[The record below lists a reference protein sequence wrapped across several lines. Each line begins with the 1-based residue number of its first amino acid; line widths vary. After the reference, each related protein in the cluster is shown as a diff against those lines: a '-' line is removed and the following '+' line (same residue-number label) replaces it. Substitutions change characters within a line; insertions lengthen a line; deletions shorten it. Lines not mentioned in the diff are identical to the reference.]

1 MVAGSIICRLKMSDL
16 LTLNIEE
23 LVYKIKDAQIT
34 SEEICKK
41 YIERINKFEKDVK
54 AWAHFDEK
62 LLLEKAIE
70 SDNNRRSGKVTGPLH
85 GIPIALKDIIGTLD
99 MPTECGTVIR
109 KGKSYSQNAE
119 IIDLL
124 LSAGA
129 IIMGKT
135 ATSELAYLG
144 PSDTTNPHD
153 YARTPG
159 GSSSGS
165 AAAVA
170 SCMAP
175 LSIGSQTGGS
185 VIRPAS
191 YCGVVGY
198 KPTYG
203 LISRNGVLKTSEKL
217 DHIGVFGKSVEDVAL
232 LAKVL
237 IKKDNYDSSTVHYST
252 ENMLTE
258 TKKGPLFEPKFIFY
272 KTKSW
277 NLIEKKSRESFEYF
291 IKSFKK
297 NIEVFDTPSYFKDI
311 HKYHQIIHETDLA
324 NNFSIYYKKY
334 KKKLSKYMQDAILR
348 GNKYTAKEY
357 AEAIDFM
364 QRSYNSYK
372 EVFED
377 YHGVLTPSS
386 PGVAPKG
393 LKSTGTA
400 EFNKV
405 WSYLGTPCISLPLL
419 QGENNMPLGV
429 QLVGARYD
437 DHRFLGVANWLEK
450 ECNK

>member
-1 MVAGSIICRLKMSDL
+1 MTDIFSLSL
-16 LTLNIEE
+16 EE
-23 LVYKIKDAQIT
+23 LAKKIKDAEFT
-34 SEEICKK
+34 SVEVCEK

-54 AWAHFDEK
+54 AWAHFDK
-62 LLLEKAIE
+62 KVLLEKATE
-70 SDNNRRSGKVTGPLH
+70 ADDHRRSGKPVGLLH
-85 GIPIALKDIIGTLD
+85 GVPIAVKDIIGTVD

-124 LSAGA
+124 HASGA
-129 IIMGKT
+129 IVMGKT

-144 PSDTTNPHD
+144 PPATTNPHD
-153 YARTPG
+153 KSRTPG

-165 AAAVA
+165 AASVA
-170 SCMAP
+170 SFMAP
-175 LSIGSQTGGS
+175 ASIGSQTGGS

-198 KPTYG
+198 KPSYG
-203 LISRNGVLKTSEKL
+203 LISRNGVLRTSYSL
-217 DHIGVFGKSVEDVAL
+217 DQIGMFGRKVEDVAM

-237 IKKDNYDSSTVHYST
+237 IKKDKYDAATIHYST
-252 ENMLTE
+252 ENILTE
-258 TKKGPLFEPKFIFY
+258 TKKGPIFEPKFIFY
-272 KTKSW
+272 KTDHWK
-277 NLIEKKSRESFEYF
+277 IIDKKSRESFEYF

-297 NIEVFDTPSYFKDI
+297 NIEIFDTPSYFKDI

-324 NNFSIYYKKY
+324 NNFSVYFKKF
-334 KKKLSKYMQDAILR
+334 KKKLSKYMQDAISN

-364 QRSYNSYK
+364 KRSYESYE

-377 YHGVLTPSS
+377 YHGVLSPSS

-419 QGENNMPLGV
+419 EGENNLPLGV
-429 QLVGARYD
+429 QLIGNKYD

-450 ECNK
+450 ECQE

>member
-23 LVYKIKDAQIT
+23 LVNKIKDAQIT

-277 NLIEKKSRESFEYF
+277 NLIEKKSSLKLNGKLIKEYEENVREILYGNEYG
-291 IKSFKK
+291 K
-297 NIEVFDTPSYFKDI
+297 
-311 HKYHQIIHETDLA
+311 A
-324 NNFSIYYKKY
+324 
-334 KKKLSKYMQDAILR
+334 
-348 GNKYTAKEY
+348 TAK
-357 AEAIDFM
+357 
-364 QRSYNSYK
+364 
-372 EVFED
+372 
-377 YHGVLTPSS
+377 
-386 PGVAPKG
+386 
-393 LKSTGTA
+393 
-400 EFNKV
+400 
-405 WSYLGTPCISLPLL
+405 
-419 QGENNMPLGV
+419 
-429 QLVGARYD
+429 
-437 DHRFLGVANWLEK
+437 
-450 ECNK
+450 

>member
-1 MVAGSIICRLKMSDL
+1 MTDIFSLSL
-16 LTLNIEE
+16 EE
-23 LVYKIKDAQIT
+23 LAKKIKDAEFT
-34 SEEICKK
+34 SVEVCEK

-54 AWAHFDEK
+54 AWAHFDK
-62 LLLEKAIE
+62 KVLLEKATE
-70 SDNNRRSGKVTGPLH
+70 ADDHRRSGKPVGLLH
-85 GIPIALKDIIGTLD
+85 GVPIAVKDIIGTVD

-124 LSAGA
+124 HASGA
-129 IIMGKT
+129 IVMGKT

-144 PSDTTNPHD
+144 PPATTNPHD
-153 YARTPG
+153 KNRTPG

-165 AAAVA
+165 AASVA
-170 SCMAP
+170 SFMAP
-175 LSIGSQTGGS
+175 ASIGSQTGGS

-198 KPTYG
+198 KPSYG
-203 LISRNGVLKTSEKL
+203 LISRNGVLRTSYSL
-217 DHIGVFGKSVEDVAL
+217 DQIGMFGRKVEDVAM

-237 IKKDNYDSSTVHYST
+237 IKKDKYDAATIHYST
-252 ENMLTE
+252 ENILTE
-258 TKKGPLFEPKFIFY
+258 TKKGPIFEPKFIFY
-272 KTKSW
+272 KTDHWK
-277 NLIEKKSRESFEYF
+277 IIDKKSRESFEYF

-297 NIEVFDTPSYFKDI
+297 NIEIFDTPSYFKDI

-324 NNFSIYYKKY
+324 NNFSVYFKKF
-334 KKKLSKYMQDAILR
+334 KKKLSKYMQDAISN

-364 QRSYNSYK
+364 KRSYESYE

-377 YHGVLTPSS
+377 YHGVLSPSS

-419 QGENNMPLGV
+419 EGENNLPLGV
-429 QLVGARYD
+429 QLIGNKYD

-450 ECNK
+450 QCEE

>member
-1 MVAGSIICRLKMSDL
+1 MTDIFSLKA
-16 LTLNIEE
+16 EE
-23 LVYKIKDAQIT
+23 LALKIKDAQLT
-34 SEEICKK
+34 SEEICEK

-54 AWAHFDEK
+54 AWAHFDKK
-62 LLLEKAIE
+62 LLLEKAAE
-70 SDNNRRSGKVTGPLH
+70 ADEYRRSGKPLGPLH
-85 GIPIALKDIIGTLD
+85 GVPVAVKDIVGTID

-124 LSAGA
+124 LASGA
-129 IIMGKT
+129 IVMGKT
-135 ATSELAYLG
+135 ATAELAYLG
-144 PSDTTNPHD
+144 PPKTTNPHD
-153 YARTPG
+153 HSRTPG

-170 SCMAP
+170 SFMAP

-185 VIRPAS
+185 IIRPAS

-217 DHIGVFGKSVEDVAL
+217 DHIGVFGRSVEDVAL
-232 LAKVL
+232 LSKVL
-237 IKKDNYDSSTVHYST
+237 IKKDNFDSATVHYSA
-252 ENMLTE
+252 ENMLAE

-272 KTKSW
+272 KTDYWK
-277 NLIEKKSRESFEYF
+277 NIEKKSREAFEYF

-297 NIEVFDTPSYFKDI
+297 NIEVFDNPSYFKDI
-311 HKYHQIIHETDLA
+311 HKYHQIMYETDLA
-324 NNFSIYYKKY
+324 NNFGLYYKKY
-334 KKKLSKYMQDAILR
+334 KKKLSKPMQDAIVK
-348 GNKYTAKEY
+348 GNKHSAKEY
-357 AEAIDFM
+357 AEALDFM
-364 QRSYNSYK
+364 KRSYESYE

-377 YHGVLTPSS
+377 YHGVLSPAS
-386 PGVAPKG
+386 PGVAPKS
-393 LKSTGTA
+393 LKTTGSA

-419 QGENNMPLGV
+419 QGDANMPLGV
-429 QLVGARYD
+429 QLTGAKYD
-437 DHRFLGVANWLEK
+437 DHRFLGIANWLEK
-450 ECNK
+450 ECNN

>member
-1 MVAGSIICRLKMSDL
+1 MTDIFSLSL
-16 LTLNIEE
+16 EE
-23 LVYKIKDAQIT
+23 LAKKIKDAQLT
-34 SEEICKK
+34 SVEVCEK
-41 YIERINKFEKDVK
+41 YIERIDKFEKDVK
-54 AWAHFDEK
+54 AWAHFDK
-62 LLLEKAIE
+62 KVLLEKATE
-70 SDNNRRSGKVTGPLH
+70 ADDHRRSGKPVGPLH
-85 GIPIALKDIIGTLD
+85 GVPIAVKDIIGTVD

-124 LSAGA
+124 HASGA
-129 IIMGKT
+129 IVMGKT

-144 PSDTTNPHD
+144 PPATTNPHD
-153 YARTPG
+153 KDRTPG

-165 AAAVA
+165 AASVA
-170 SCMAP
+170 SFMAP
-175 LSIGSQTGGS
+175 ASIGSQTGGS

-198 KPTYG
+198 KPSYG
-203 LISRNGVLKTSEKL
+203 LISRNGVLRTSYSL
-217 DHIGVFGKSVEDVAL
+217 DQIGMFGRKVEDVAM

-237 IKKDNYDSSTVHYST
+237 IKKDKYDLATIHYST
-252 ENMLTE
+252 ENILTE
-258 TKKGPLFEPKFIFY
+258 TKKGPIFEPKFIFY
-272 KTKSW
+272 KTDHWK
-277 NLIEKKSRESFEYF
+277 IIDKKSRESFEYF

-297 NIEVFDTPSYFKDI
+297 NIEIFDTPSYFKDI

-324 NNFSIYYKKY
+324 NNFSIYFQKF
-334 KKKLSKYMQDAILR
+334 KKKLSKYMQDAISN

-364 QRSYNSYK
+364 KRSYESYE

-377 YHGVLTPSS
+377 YHGVLSPSS

-419 QGENNMPLGV
+419 EGENNLPLGV
-429 QLVGARYD
+429 QLIGNKYD

-450 ECNK
+450 ECQD

>member
-1 MVAGSIICRLKMSDL
+1 MTDIFSLSL
-16 LTLNIEE
+16 EE
-23 LVYKIKDAQIT
+23 LAKKIKDAQLT
-34 SEEICKK
+34 SVEVCEK

-54 AWAHFDEK
+54 AWAHFDK
-62 LLLEKAIE
+62 KVLLEKATE
-70 SDNNRRSGKVTGPLH
+70 ADDHRRSGKPVGPLH
-85 GIPIALKDIIGTLD
+85 GVPIAVKDIIGTVD

-124 LSAGA
+124 HASGA
-129 IIMGKT
+129 IVMGKT

-144 PSDTTNPHD
+144 PPATTNPHD
-153 YARTPG
+153 KNRTPG

-165 AAAVA
+165 AASVA
-170 SCMAP
+170 SFMAP
-175 LSIGSQTGGS
+175 ASIGSQTGGS

-198 KPTYG
+198 KPSYG
-203 LISRNGVLKTSEKL
+203 LISRNGVLRTSYSL
-217 DHIGVFGKSVEDVAL
+217 DQIGMFGRKVEDVAM

-237 IKKDNYDSSTVHYST
+237 IKKDKYDAATIHYST
-252 ENMLTE
+252 ENILSE
-258 TKKGPLFEPKFIFY
+258 TKKGPIFEPKFIFY
-272 KTKSW
+272 KTDHWK
-277 NLIEKKSRESFEYF
+277 IIDKKSRESFEYF

-297 NIEVFDTPSYFKDI
+297 NIEIFDTPSYFKDI

-324 NNFSIYYKKY
+324 NNFSVYFKKF
-334 KKKLSKYMQDAILR
+334 KKKLSKYMQDAISN

-364 QRSYNSYK
+364 KRSYESYE

-377 YHGVLTPSS
+377 YHGVLSPSS

-419 QGENNMPLGV
+419 EGENNLPLGV
-429 QLVGARYD
+429 QLIGNKYD

-450 ECNK
+450 ECQE